1 MFSPDQENISAS
13 TKVPVK
19 YGELI
24 VLGYNGSLPNG
35 DRGRRKSRFGLCKRP
50 KANGVKPS
58 TVHVACTPQAA
69 KAISNKD
76 QHSISYTLSRAQTV
90 VVEYTHDNNTDM
102 FQIGRSTEGPIDFVV
117 TDTVPGSQSNSDT
130 QSVQSTISR
139 FACRIICERNPPY
152 TARIYAAGFDSS
164 KNIFLGEK
172 AAKWKTSDSQMDG
185 LTTNGVL
192 VMHPRNGFTEDSKPG
207 VWREISVCG
216 NVFTL
221 RETRSAQQ
229 RGKMARM
236 DRMEQFQK
244 EREDLEKAQGECK
257 RKLSEVQRKIKELEV
272 SGTDD
277 AKSELQKLQQEQQ
290 GLKKEEKSCDKKLEE
305 HRKQE
310 KKMPWNVDTLSKEGF
325 SKSVFNVKPEDKE
338 ETEEE
343 KEQKHKTFVE
353 KYEKAIKHF
362 GMLRRWD
369 DSQKYLSDNPHLVC
383 EETANYLVIMCI
395 DLEVEEKHA
404 LMEQVAH
411 QTIVMQFILELAR
424 SLKVDPRACFRQFF
438 TKIKV
443 ENETNELVDGS
454 LVDLC
459 GAALLW
465 RTAEGLAHTPTVKHL
480 EALRQEINAA
490 RPQCPVGFNTLAFPS
505 MKRKDV
511 VDEKQPWVY
520 LNCGHVHGYH
530 NWGNKEE
537 RDGKERECPMCRS
550 RGPYVPL
557 WLGCE
562 AGFYVDAGPPTHAFS
577 LCGHVCSEKTVTYWS
592 QIPLPHGTHTFHA
605 ACPFCAQQLTG
616 EQGYIRLI
624 FQGPVD

>member
-1 MFSPDQENISAS
+1 MYRKSKWKCGYNLEVLGHGNNEKSVPQLLIRDLKFEKKSLAKLMFSPDQENHPSKA
-13 TKVPVK
+13 PVK

-35 DRGRRKSRFGLCKRP
+35 DRGRRKSRFALFKRP

-58 TVHVACTPQAA
+58 TVHIACTPQAA

-90 VVEYTHDNNTDM
+90 VVEYTHDSNTDM
-102 FQIGRSTEGPIDFVV
+102 FQIGRSTESPIDFVV

-139 FACRIICERNPPY
+139 FACRIICERNPPF

-172 AAKWKTSDSQMDG
+172 AAKWKTSDGQMDG

-216 NVFTL
+216 NVFSL

-229 RGKMARM
+229 RGKM
-236 DRMEQFQK
+236 
-244 EREDLEKAQGECK
+244 
-257 RKLSEVQRKIKELEV
+257 
-272 SGTDD
+272 
-277 AKSELQKLQQEQQ
+277 
-290 GLKKEEKSCDKKLEE
+290 
-305 HRKQE
+305 
-310 KKMPWNVDTLSKEGF
+310 
-325 SKSVFNVKPEDKE
+325 
-338 ETEEE
+338 
-343 KEQKHKTFVE
+343 
-353 KYEKAIKHF
+353 
-362 GMLRRWD
+362 
-369 DSQKYLSDNPHLVC
+369 
-383 EETANYLVIMCI
+383 
-395 DLEVEEKHA
+395 
-404 LMEQVAH
+404 
-411 QTIVMQFILELAR
+411 
-424 SLKVDPRACFRQFF
+424 
-438 TKIKV
+438 V
-443 ENETNELVDGS
+443 ENETNQLQDGS
-454 LVDLC
+454 LIDLC
-459 GAALLW
+459 GATLLW
-465 RTAEGLAHTPTVKHL
+465 RTAEGLSRTPTVKHL

-537 RDGKERECPMCRS
+537 RDGKDRECPMCRS
-550 RGPYVPL
+550 VGPYVPL

-577 LCGHVCSEKTVTYWS
+577 PCGHVCSEKTTAYWS

-605 ACPFCAQQLTG
+605 ACPFCAHQLAG

-624 FQGPVD
+624 FQGPLD